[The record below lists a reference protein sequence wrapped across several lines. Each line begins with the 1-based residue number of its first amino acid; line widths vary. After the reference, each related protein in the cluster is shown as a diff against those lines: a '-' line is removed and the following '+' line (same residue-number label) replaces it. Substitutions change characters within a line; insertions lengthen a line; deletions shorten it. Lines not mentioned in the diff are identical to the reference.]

1 MMSKRKPKLTDPRP
15 CWHASIVVEADE
27 NGIEWLRYSVPIEA
41 VSRDRWFSAR
51 EQAVMALS
59 ALTGEPVSQDGVRL
73 RWVEAGDE

>member
-1 MMSKRKPKLTDPRP
+1 
-15 CWHASIVVEADE
+15 
-27 NGIEWLRYSVPIEA
+27 VPIEA